1 MSKPRTRRHQLENL
15 SPEELAEYA
24 YHSRPDVLEA
34 KHRYI
39 DERLALI
46 KAWKAGETVAAPKP
60 YVPPPAM
67 KS

>member
-1 MSKPRTRRHQLENL
+1 MSKPSPRRHQPESL
-15 SPEELAEYA
+15 SPDELADYA

-46 KAWKAGETVAAPKP
+46 RAWEAGETVAAPKP
-60 YVPPPAM
+60 YDPPAM

>member
-1 MSKPRTRRHQLENL
+1 MSKPRLRRRQPETL
-15 SPEELAEYA
+15 SSEELAAYA

-46 KAWKAGETVAAPKP
+46 KAWEAGEAVGTPKP
-60 YVPPPAM
+60 YDPPAM